1 MLDLEQQ
8 TGDGKMKFLII
19 AIWIFGILCIQSMR
33 KLAPRN
39 SWYPFYA
46 LLVLLIITSY
56 LLSV

>member
-1 MLDLEQQ
+1 
-8 TGDGKMKFLII
+8 MKFLII

-33 KLAPRN
+33 KLEPWN

>member
-1 MLDLEQQ
+1 
-8 TGDGKMKFLII
+8 MKFLII
-19 AIWIFGILCIQSMR
+19 AIWIFGILCIQTMR
-33 KLAPRN
+33 KLEPRN